1 MIAFKEESKQN
12 KIKLEDCLTLNE
24 MRKNQS
30 GCFKKILHVPSLT
43 VYFMRESPIDFSI
56 DKNDLELWVKKC
68 NS

>member
-1 MIAFKEESKQN
+1 
-12 KIKLEDCLTLNE
+12 

-68 NS
+68 NSEVNSPVKPQKIIQLYWNIP